1 MKKNTVWILVM
12 GISTLLTACSNG
24 EIKATD
30 EGPATGGIELTDNLT
45 PVSDGDKVPE
55 NLNEKDG
62 AEGQTGNEPAVAVSG
77 ALQETGRN
85 EAGLVTLSISDLSGI
100 KLNSKVE
107 ALLSNRESY
116 TNKDFQDGL
125 ILTSGTGAVL
135 VTERYKEP
143 VLGDIKIGE
152 AIVRVKQLLGNSSY
166 EVEDSFFYK
175 TDDYYIGFKGQDSVR
190 QMIAVN
196 VPAKYDS
203 QVLKKIL
210 EGLNEGDN
218 EGLNA
223 FLQKESRISDFFEKQ
238 GYINGGGYYANSYNG
253 IEVVEFADDNSITVY
268 NNFEG
273 VLYSYPG
280 ENKGS
285 FPLEFINKDQFA
297 EYLIT
302 DFNQYLNTNERFEKE
317 GALSPSGKYQFIY
330 DWIYS
335 MSQYFTIR
343 TVDLTKPD
351 YVLNANA
358 SEYVWLSDDYIL
370 YIHGWASIPYIIRI
384 SENSDTNIN
393 VLYHLGLLKEEDYGE
408 AIGKYQY
415 VIEEVTSKSITLF
428 DNLNNKT
435 LSIEFEF
442 DSQNQIV
449 LKQK

>member
-1 MKKNTVWILVM
+1 MKKNAVWILAVS
-12 GISTLLTACSNG
+12 ISTMLTACSNG
-24 EIKATD
+24 EIKATN
-30 EGPATGGIELTDNLT
+30 EAPATGGTEVTDNLT
-45 PVSDGDKVPE
+45 PVSGGDKAPE
-55 NLNEKDG
+55 NLNETDG
-62 AEGQTGNEPAVAVSG
+62 SEGQTGNGPAGAGSG
-77 ALQETGRN
+77 AFQELGRN
-85 EAGLVTLSISDLSGI
+85 EAGLITLSISDLNGI
-100 KLNSKVE
+100 KLNAKVE

-116 TNKDFQDGL
+116 TDKDFNDGL

-152 AIVRVKQLLGNSSY
+152 AIVQVKQLLGNPSY
-166 EVEDSFFYK
+166 EVKDSFFYK
-175 TDDYYIGFKGQDSVR
+175 TGDYYIGFKGQDSVQ

-210 EGLNEGDN
+210 EGLNEGNN

-223 FLQKESRISDFFEKQ
+223 FLQKESGISGFFEEQ
-238 GYINGGGYYANSYNG
+238 GYINGGGYYANSNNG

-273 VLYSYPG
+273 VLYSYSG

-285 FPLEFINKDQFA
+285 FPLEYINKDQFA
-297 EYLIT
+297 ERLIA

-330 DWIYS
+330 DWLYS

-358 SEYVWLSDDYIL
+358 SEYLWLSDDYIL
-370 YIHGWASIPYIIRI
+370 YIHGWASIPYIIRV

-408 AIGKYQY
+408 AIGKYQF
-415 VIEEVTSKSITLF
+415 VIKDVTGKNITLF
-428 DNLNNKT
+428 DNLNNNT

-449 LKQK
+449 LRLK